1 MSSRREKGFRKIK
14 IVDSSIE
21 VTEQDQLN
29 ENEGFCYSRMCFI
42 ISTIISI
49 CLILIIITFIII
61 NGKKKK
67 RIRFF
72 TNRRINIKNTTNYT
86 FFNENIGTKRYNL
99 SNIYNFN
106 EQKMNMNKTYNIND
120 IFKNINKSIEKKESN
135 TNENIKISI
144 IIMNNDKKIENNFEK
159 LFESIESQ
167 SFPDKEIFIVKTT
180 SENNSSWENLDKF
193 NKKAI
198 IVKYGQNIGR
208 LKQRYDIVN
217 MTKGEYILFIE
228 GDDEF
233 SSKDVLSQ
241 IYEKALNDKLD
252 ILEYKSFHQ
261 FLQKNKIFYQP
272 EIFSSMYFGRDNFN
286 KLIQFHL
293 CGKLIKRNFILNIF
307 KEEKI
312 SPLYFNQDLQN
323 YDQSM
328 ILLLLFRY
336 AEKFEISEIEG
347 TVKSCKKCEK
357 DRRVMNIKEGM
368 DLLLYMRFLIEHTGD
383 NVPEKRMAANIF
395 VNDFLNKRLNF
406 IRREDLKMVNETLDL
421 YLNCNKIGE
430 QDIQRIAYY
439 KNEIIKKLN
448 DARLYI

>member
-1 MSSRREKGFRKIK
+1 
-14 IVDSSIE
+14 
-21 VTEQDQLN
+21 
-29 ENEGFCYSRMCFI
+29 MCFI

-86 FFNENIGTKRYNL
+86 FFKENIETKQYNL
-99 SNIYNFN
+99 SIYNFN

-144 IIMNNDKKIENNFEK
+144 IIMNNDKEIENNFEK

-180 SENNSSWENLDKF
+180 LENNSSWDNLDKF
-193 NKKAI
+193 NNKAT
-198 IVKYGQNIGR
+198 IVKYAQNIGR

-233 SSKDVLSQ
+233 SSKDVLSR
-241 IYEKALNDKLD
+241 IYENALNDKLD

-261 FLQKNKIFYQP
+261 LLQKNKIFYQP

-293 CGKLIKRNFILNIF
+293 CGKLIKRNFFLNIF
-307 KEEKI
+307 KEENI
-312 SPLYFNQDLQN
+312 SPLYFNQDIQN

-406 IRREDLKMVNETLDL
+406 ISREDLKMVNETLDL

-430 QDIQRIAYY
+430 QDILRIANY

-448 DARLYI
+448 DA